1 MTPYE
6 FSLAVQGYER
16 RVEME
21 WQRAA
26 WTTAHLM
33 NMWKSKGSP
42 ITPAKLLGAAFKK
55 RTRRAQPADE
65 ADED

>member
-42 ITPAKLLGAAFKK
+42 ITPAKLLGGAFKSRSK
-55 RTRRAQPADE
+55 RKPVAPE